1 MAGKESLGDGGLA
14 KKSGI
19 VPLAEVAP
27 RASPSSDFSESA
39 LAREELEVQGQRRGS
54 LVRRVDAEEAV
65 EYLDEDGRRQ
75 NEGDIDLYT
84 EENVRRRLAAF
95 EHPRVQELLEWWWRG
110 ACGDDADG
118 DGLLQFDEYAQL
130 YGRLVAAFNDEDPLR
145 SFVGQY
151 PRRGRTRFTK

>member
-54 LVRRVDAEEAV
+54 LVRRVDAEEVV

-84 EENVRRRLAAF
+84 EENVRRRLAA
-95 EHPRVQELLEWWWRG
+95 RVSRKK
-110 ACGDDADG
+110 
-118 DGLLQFDEYAQL
+118 
-130 YGRLVAAFNDEDPLR
+130 RR
-145 SFVGQY
+145 VGVIMTGGVCCTCN
-151 PRRGRTRFTK
+151 PSCTCA